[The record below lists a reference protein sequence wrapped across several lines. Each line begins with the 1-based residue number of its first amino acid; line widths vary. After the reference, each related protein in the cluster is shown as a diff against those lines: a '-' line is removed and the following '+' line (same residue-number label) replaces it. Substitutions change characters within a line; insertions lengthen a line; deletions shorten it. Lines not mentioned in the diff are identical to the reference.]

1 MVLTV
6 LRVLFVLLC
15 VYAALLLYQVT
26 TKPHQYKVPGPPDK
40 GGLPTEIVRED
51 AAPMSASAAGLALF
65 AGAALLISVA
75 VVVLDART
83 RQKSLGA
90 ISGLFFGLLAGL
102 VIAYGVGL
110 VVDLLANAWWP
121 DPTSQDPFR
130 PQILGTVK
138 LVIGIITCYL
148 TISLIIQTKDDF
160 RFVIPYVE
168 FAKQTKGIRPMLL
181 DTSVIIDGRIADIAE
196 SRLLDGQLIVP
207 RFVLREL
214 QAIADSS
221 DKLKRNRGRRGLD
234 VLNRLQGNDKVDVA
248 ITEAMSDEALD
259 VDHQLVALA
268 KKLSAKIA
276 TNDYNLNKIA
286 QLQGLDVININDL
299 AGALRPVVLPGE
311 AVTVRVI
318 KPGEELGQGI
328 GYLDDGTMV
337 VGESC
342 RDMIG
347 QEVALTVTSVLQTS
361 AGRMIF
367 GRREGSLVG
376 RKH

>member
-15 VYAALLLYQVT
+15 VYAAMQLYRVAT
-26 TKPHQYKVPGPPDK
+26 TPFEYKERVKTPQGIEQEIARQIPPPMDQSA
-40 GGLPTEIVRED
+40 GGLAI
-51 AAPMSASAAGLALF
+51 F
-65 AGAALLISVA
+65 AGAALLVSVG
-75 VVVLDART
+75 VVLADART

-102 VIAYGVGL
+102 VIAYGLGL
-110 VVDLLANAWWP
+110 VVDLLAHAWWP
-121 DPTSQDPFR
+121 DAMATDPFR
-130 PQILGTVK
+130 PRVLGMVK
-138 LVIGIITCYL
+138 LAIGIIACYA
-148 TISLIIQTKDDF
+148 TISLILQTKDDF

-168 FAKQTKGIRPMLL
+168 FARQAKGIRPMLL

-196 SRLLDGQLIVP
+196 SRLIDGQLIVP

-214 QAIADSS
+214 QSIADSS

-234 VLNRLQGNDKVDVA
+234 VLNRLQGNDKIDIA
-248 ITEAMSDEALD
+248 ITEATADEGVID

-299 AGALRPVVLPGE
+299 AAGLRPVVLPGE
-311 AVTVRVI
+311 AITVRII
-318 KPGEELGQGI
+318 KPGEEVGQGI

-342 RDMIG
+342 RDMLG

-367 GRREGSLVG
+367 GRRESATAS
-376 RKH
+376 RRH